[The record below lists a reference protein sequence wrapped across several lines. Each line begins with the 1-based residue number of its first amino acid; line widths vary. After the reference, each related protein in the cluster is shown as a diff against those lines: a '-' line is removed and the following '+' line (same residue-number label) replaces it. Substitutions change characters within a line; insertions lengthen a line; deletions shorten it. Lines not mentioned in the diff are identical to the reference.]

1 MADNA
6 ETENNSVPSL
16 GSARCID
23 GIQSSFRHKKI
34 NMHLRV
40 RVHRF
45 TGIDTTQQIVMIAL
59 AGYSYVANSGEHAL

>member
-1 MADNA
+1 
-6 ETENNSVPSL
+6 
-16 GSARCID
+16 
-23 GIQSSFRHKKI
+23 
-34 NMHLRV
+34 MHLRV